1 MTTSDGPDH
10 FDVVTFHGGAA
21 HAAPDLPW
29 RFYLEPSEYIY

>member
-21 HAAPDLPW
+21 HAAPISW

>member
-21 HAAPDLPW
+21 RCPDLPW